1 MGSNLEPGIAP
12 PGIPQTITCPE
23 CSREMVFLSYDTSN
37 DFFRERGSHYWYR
50 HKGKP
55 HHNIR
60 LPLDYFDDEG
70 WMETLRSEC
79 SRVYETLW
87 DCRPTQACAC

>member
-1 MGSNLEPGIAP
+1 MGDLEPAIAGE
-12 PGIPQTITCPE
+12 GIPQTIKCPE
-23 CSREMVFLSYDTSN
+23 CGRQMDYMGLDKVNVYY
-37 DFFRERGSHYWYR
+37 RGRGQHHWYR

-60 LPLDYFDDEG
+60 LPVRYFKDDG

-87 DCRPTQACAC
+87 DCRPMQACAC